1 MTRWPSRM
9 HGQLLSKIGW
19 GGQHFSVGF
28 IKVIWGYLKGL
39 RVTGRG
45 SRAPALILSWDPS
58 LKSSLGVLLMPGQVE
73 VLKFSVLIRMK
84 VDKNNWCMQLLYST
98 LVMGSLHLGG
108 CALLPSLREGLMI
121 FLSTVTQT

>member
-1 MTRWPSRM
+1 MAFKNARTTSFENRA
-9 HGQLLSKIGW
+9 GW
-19 GGQHFSVGF
+19 ATFFG
-28 IKVIWGYLKGL
+28 
-39 RVTGRG
+39 RVHKSYMELPKRVAGRG